1 MAAFEAAIEA
11 GADTVEFDVRLTA
24 DRQIVVT
31 HWLELE
37 KFSTPERPPIRQ
49 VAGRAPRGTLLP
61 ADRGQKI
68 PTFGEVLDAV
78 VGRIGLDIEIKGL
91 EAELARL
98 VADVLK
104 AYRSDW
110 SSMELTSYEPAQL
123 LA

>member
-1 MAAFEAAIEA
+1 M
-11 GADTVEFDVRLTA
+11 
-24 DRQIVVT
+24 
-31 HWLELE
+31 
-37 KFSTPERPPIRQ
+37 
-49 VAGRAPRGTLLP
+49 
-61 ADRGQKI
+61 
-68 PTFGEVLDAV
+68 LDAV